1 MHLLPLLWVKLK
13 PCNGEKTFIWKCL
26 LIFISWKSQLKL
38 LQWRLVFSLGQDNSL
53 LADVKC
59 IEMVSSQKDLLLDQA
74 AK

>member
-1 MHLLPLLWVKLK
+1 MLK
-13 PCNGEKTFIWKCL
+13 RHSFGN
-26 LIFISWKSQLKL
+26 ISWKSQLKL